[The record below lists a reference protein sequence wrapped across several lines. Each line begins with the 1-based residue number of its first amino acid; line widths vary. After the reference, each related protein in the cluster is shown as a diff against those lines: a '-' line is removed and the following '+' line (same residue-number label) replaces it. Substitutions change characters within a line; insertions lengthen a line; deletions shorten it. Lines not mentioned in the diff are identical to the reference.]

1 MLKRRGRHEDHENHE
16 RWLVSYAD
24 FITLMFAFFVVMYA
38 TAQRNPEKEKEFEK
52 SVRKYFAAIA
62 ASMGKSMYNETD
74 FGNTPISR
82 PIDGTP
88 MSGNASAE
96 AAEKLDQLIKN
107 EDEDGGLKNAV
118 EEVYHDVYGVR
129 IRVLASAIFESGS
142 AKLGDTSL
150 GALKTLGKVL
160 KGVNGKIIIEGHTD
174 DLPIK
179 STKYPSNWELSSDR
193 AAKILRYLSEFHEI
207 EPKRMV
213 VVAYADSKPAYP
225 NDNPKN
231 RAKNRRIEI
240 LITNSNAY

>member
-1 MLKRRGRHEDHENHE
+1 MLNRRGRREEPENHD

-24 FITLMFAFFVVMYA
+24 FITLMFAFFVIMYA

-52 SVRKYFAAIA
+52 SVRKYFAAMA
-62 ASMGKSMYNETD
+62 ASMGKSMYSEVD
-74 FGNTPISR
+74 FGNTPIAR
-82 PIDGTP
+82 PIEGAPT
-88 MSGNASAE
+88 SGNASVE
-96 AAEKLDQLIKN
+96 AAEKLDQKIKN
-107 EDEDGGLKNAV
+107 EDETGELKNAI

-142 AKLGDTSL
+142 AKLGETSL
-150 GALKTLGKVL
+150 NALKTLGKIL

-179 STKYPSNWELSSDR
+179 SGKYPSNWELSSDR

-207 EPKRMV
+207 DPKRMV
-213 VVAYADSKPAYP
+213 VVAYGDSKPAYP
-225 NDNPKN
+225 NDGVKN